1 MVPRPANFVEQRNQ
15 SIHLPRG
22 LFALFS
28 ASEDRLRVF
37 DLHFAV
43 AHRLRPAMVD
53 SRVVF
58 ARQSVRLVYQNFRV
72 LFQHKLANFDWIL
85 ERARAEPSARIWR
98 IRENWRLETMN

>member
-1 MVPRPANFVEQRNQ
+1 MVPRSSNFVEQRNQ

-58 ARQSVRLVYQNFRV
+58 ALQSMRLVYQNFRV
-72 LFQHKLANFDWIL
+72 LFQHKLANFD
-85 ERARAEPSARIWR
+85 
-98 IRENWRLETMN
+98 

>member
-1 MVPRPANFVEQRNQ
+1 MVPRPSNFVEERNA

-37 DLHFAV
+37 DFPFAIV
-43 AHRLRPAMVD
+43 RCLRPTMMD

-58 ARQSVRLVYQNFRV
+58 ARQSMRLVYQNFRV
-72 LFQHKLANFDWIL
+72 LFQHESANFD
-85 ERARAEPSARIWR
+85 
-98 IRENWRLETMN
+98 